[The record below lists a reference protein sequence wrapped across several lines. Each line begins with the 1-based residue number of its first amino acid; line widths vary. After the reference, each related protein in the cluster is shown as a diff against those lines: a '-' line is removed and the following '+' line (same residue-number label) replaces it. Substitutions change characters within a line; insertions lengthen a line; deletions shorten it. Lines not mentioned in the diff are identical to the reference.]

1 MLIVRGRPALS
12 AARRAR
18 SFAKAKAACG
28 GLAMLD
34 TCFVHL
40 VVTDRELT
48 PVERAQLDQML
59 TYGPAMVAGGVEPMA
74 PSGSMTS
81 APITAAA
88 ERKVLWVAPRLGT
101 TSPWSSKATDIAQVC
116 GLSAVKRIER
126 ALEYTLHGIELD
138 VSAIG
143 RALSDR
149 MTESVIVDE
158 RELSKVI
165 APAGQPRPLRVIE
178 LGLDGAATLRAAS
191 KRLGLALSEDEIE
204 YLVTRYG
211 ELRRDPTDVEL
222 MMFAQANSEH
232 CRHKIFNAEFWIDGV
247 RQEHSLFQL
256 IKQSTAEAPGGVLSA
271 YKDNAAVVAGNVAER
286 FFPVPGPD
294 GVGVYRA
301 HSEPQHI
308 LGKVE
313 THNHPTAIS
322 PFPGAAT
329 GSGGEIRDEG
339 ATGRGAKPKA
349 GLVGFTV
356 SDLRI
361 PGALEPWESPADQWI
376 GKPSRIAS
384 ALDIMLDGP
393 LGGAAFNN
401 EFGRP
406 AILGYFRSYEHGDRG
421 YHKPVML
428 AGGIGAVRPGHVKKD
443 QIPVGAA
450 LIVLGGP
457 AFLIGLGGG
466 AASSVTQG
474 SSAEDL
480 DFASVQ
486 RDNAEIQRR
495 CQEVIDRCWALGE
508 RNPIASI
515 HDVGAGG
522 LSNAMPE
529 LVHSAVLVS
538 RADEDLGDDDTGANL
553 GARLELRAIPTGEP
567 DLSPLELWSNEAQE
581 RYVLAIEGSRVAEF
595 AALCARERAP
605 WAQLGTA
612 APDGMLIVTDKLLGK
627 PAVDLPLELVL
638 GKAPKMV
645 RKADTQVSPK
655 AKLALGGATPAQALD
670 RVLGL
675 PTVADKSFLVT
686 IGDRTVGGLVSRDS
700 MIGRFQVPVADHA
713 LTLSG
718 FDTTVGE
725 VMALGERP
733 PVALLDAAAA
743 SRLAIA
749 ETVTNLASAP
759 IGPLGRIKL
768 SCNWMAAAGAP
779 GEDAR
784 IYAAVRAA
792 SETAIALG
800 MAIPVGKD
808 SMSMRTQ
815 WGGPEGSAPSPIP
828 SVGTG
833 PRAAAAILD
842 ELEREI
848 ANEKTPPPDPETAEL
863 DELARIASKR
873 WREAQG
879 SELDPDDLVTT
890 GRFTRRKPDEPNTD
904 DLDTDRSDRFKAETK
919 ILGPAGPRS
928 VQWNGR
934 GVGEQANPGPD
945 EELSTSRRLAAAGI
959 VRTVRDDD
967 DENTTPWSERDQM
980 PTYPG
985 DLVDDI
991 TTTQEWPNPL
1001 DPKTGEWPNPLRA
1014 AERDAA
1020 ILAKLESS
1028 IGAAVASAD
1037 ALSDRIGGGT
1047 AAFTAR
1053 GPKLEPTAKGR
1064 SITSPVTLVVT
1075 AFGPVTDVRLD
1086 VTPELRG
1093 AGHQLLLIDLGG
1105 GNNRLG
1111 GSCLAQV
1118 YDQLGAAPPDL
1129 DDPKR
1134 LLAFYDAIQQLV
1146 ATKKLTAYH
1155 DRSDGGLAVT
1165 VLEMAFA
1172 SGLGLELD
1180 VTAVGGEPFA
1190 ALFTEELGAVI
1201 EVADADVAFIRTQL
1215 AATGALVHAIGRAVT
1230 GDRVTIAHG
1239 GVTLIDAARTDLR
1252 ARWSRVTHA
1261 LARRRDDAACADEE
1275 HASRIQAAAPGLT
1288 AELTFQIDPV
1298 EPGSTSGGTPIEPG
1312 STSGGP
1318 AVLTARPRVAILR
1331 EQGVN
1336 GQIEMAAAFTR
1347 AGFDAIDVHMTDL
1360 IEGRVDLSDMRGA
1373 VACGGFS
1380 FGDVLGAGR
1389 GWASTFRY
1397 NARVRD
1403 ALARFTSRTDTFV
1416 LGVCN
1421 GCQALAEL
1429 SDQLP
1434 GAAQW
1439 PRFIRNRSEQFEA
1452 RLVMLALEKSPSIF
1466 FQGMAGSR
1474 IPVATS
1480 HGEGRAELTSD
1491 QLAALDRAGLIAARF
1506 VDGTGAVASSY
1517 PANPNGSPGGVA
1529 ALTTADGRLTIMM
1542 PHPERVFRTVQLSW
1556 HPKEWGEDS
1565 PWMQMFYNARR
1576 WVG

>member
-1 MLIVRGRPALS
+1 MHVVRGRPALS

-18 SFAKAKAACG
+18 MFAKAKSVCD
-28 GLAMLD
+28 GLAMMD
-34 TCFVHL
+34 TCWVHL
-40 VVTDRELT
+40 VVADRELSSA
-48 PVERAQLDQML
+48 ERAQLEQML
-59 TYGPAMVAGGVEPMA
+59 AYGPHVEPMA
-74 PSGSMTS
+74 PSGAMTS
-81 APITAAA
+81 APASRGP
-88 ERKVLWVAPRLGT
+88 ERSVLWIAPRLGT
-101 TSPWSSKATDIAQVC
+101 TSPWSSKATDIAHVC
-116 GLSAVKRIER
+116 GLPGVKRIER
-126 ALEYTLHGIELD
+126 VLEYTLHGVKLD
-138 VSAIG
+138 SSGIG
-143 RALSDR
+143 RVLCDR
-149 MTESVIVDE
+149 MTETVITDE
-158 RELSKVI
+158 RDLAKVV
-165 APAGQPRPLRVIE
+165 ASGGAPRPLGTVA
-178 LGLDGAATLRAAS
+178 LGRDGAATLRDAS
-191 KRLGLALSEDEIE
+191 KRLGLALSPDEIE
-204 YLVTRYG
+204 YLVARYG

-286 FFPVPGPD
+286 FFPDNGPD
-294 GVGVYRA
+294 GDGVYRGV
-301 HSEPQHI
+301 SEPQHI

-361 PGALEPWESPADQWI
+361 PGALEPWEAPPDKWI
-376 GKPSRIAS
+376 GSPSRIAS
-384 ALDIMLDGP
+384 ALDIMTDGP

-428 AGGIGAVRPGHVKKD
+428 AGGIGAVRPGHVKKGRVPD
-443 QIPVGAA
+443 GAA

-466 AASSVTQG
+466 AASSVAQG
-474 SSAEDL
+474 SSTEDL

-495 CQEVIDRCWALGE
+495 CQEVIDRCWALGDD
-508 RNPIASI
+508 NPIASI

-529 LVHSAVLVS
+529 LVHDA
-538 RADEDLGDDDTGANL
+538 GL
-553 GARLELRAIPTGEP
+553 GAKLELRAIPSGEP

-581 RYVLAIEGSRVAEF
+581 RYVLAIPPARVPEF
-595 AALCARERAP
+595 AELCARERAP

-612 APDGMLIVTDKLLGK
+612 TPDGHLLVSDKLHGK
-627 PAVDLPLELVL
+627 PAVDIPLELML
-638 GKAPKMV
+638 GKPPKMI
-645 RKADTQVSPK
+645 RRAETVSPSRT
-655 AKLALGGATPAQALD
+655 ALQLGTATVAQALD

-675 PTVADKSFLVT
+675 PTVADKTFLVT
-686 IGDRTVGGLVSRDS
+686 IGDRTVGGMVSRDP
-700 MIGRFQVPVADHA
+700 MVGRFQVPVADHA

-718 FDTTVGE
+718 FDTTAGE

-733 PVALLDAAAA
+733 PVAQLDAAAA

-768 SCNWMAAAGAP
+768 SCNWMAAAGHP
-779 GEDAR
+779 GEDAKL
-784 IYAAVRAA
+784 YAAVRAA
-792 SETAIALG
+792 SECAVALG

-815 WGGPEGSAPSPIP
+815 WGGVPVSESTGVPTAIKTQ
-828 SVGTG
+828 GTG
-833 PRAAAAILD
+833 PRAAKAILE

-848 ANEKTPPPDPETAEL
+848 ASEKKPPPDPDMAEL
-863 DELARIASKR
+863 DELAKIASKR
-873 WREAQG
+873 WREAQAAVE
-879 SELDPDDLVTT
+879 SDPDDLVTT
-890 GRFTRRKPDEPNTD
+890 GRFTRRKPSEPDANTD
-904 DLDTDRSDRFKAETK
+904 DLATERSDRFKAEKK
-919 ILGPAGPRS
+919 ILGPAPEFP
-928 VQWNGR
+928 NT
-934 GVGEQANPGPD
+934 D
-945 EELSTSRRLAAAGI
+945 DLSTSRRKSGVI
-959 VRTVRDDD
+959 VQPRDDD
-967 DENTTPWSERDQM
+967 DENTIPWAERDLM

-985 DLVDDI
+985 DVDDI
-991 TTTQEWPNPL
+991 TSTQEWPNPL
-1001 DPKTGEWPNPLRA
+1001 EPKTGEWPNPLHRGRDARIAAA
-1014 AERDAA
+1014 AEA
-1020 ILAKLESS
+1020 S
-1028 IGAAVASAD
+1028 IAGAVAAAD
-1037 ALSDRIGGGT
+1037 ALSDRVGGGT
-1047 AAFTAR
+1047 AGYVAR
-1053 GPKLEPTAKGR
+1053 GPKLTPPPRAEQPK
-1064 SITSPVTLVVT
+1064 SIVSPVTLVVT

-1093 AGHQLLLIDLGG
+1093 AGHQLLLIDLGAG
-1105 GNNRLG
+1105 KNRLG

-1118 YDQLGAAPPDL
+1118 YDQLGDVPPDL

-1146 ATKKLTAYH
+1146 ATRKLAAYH
-1155 DRSDGGLAVT
+1155 DRSDGGLAAT

-1180 VTAVGGEPFA
+1180 VTAVGADPFA
-1190 ALFTEELGAVI
+1190 ALFSEELGAVI
-1201 EVADADVAFIRTQL
+1201 EVADVDVAFVRTTL
-1215 AATGALVHAIGRAVT
+1215 AATGAHVHVLGRAVT
-1230 GDRVTIAHG
+1230 GDRITISHCG
-1239 GVTLIDAARTDLR
+1239 TPVVDAARSDLR

-1261 LARRRDDAACADEE
+1261 LARRRDDATCADEE
-1275 HASRIQAAAPGLT
+1275 HATRVQANAPGLT
-1288 AELTFQIDPV
+1288 AELTFTV
-1298 EPGSTSGGTPIEPG
+1298 A
-1312 STSGGP
+1312 P
-1318 AVLTARPRVAILR
+1318 AVLASRPRVAILR

-1347 AGFDAIDVHMTDL
+1347 AGFDAVDVHMTDL

-1389 GWASTFRY
+1389 GWAATFRY
-1397 NARVRD
+1397 NPRVRD
-1403 ALARFTSRTDTFV
+1403 ALAKFTARTDTFL

-1421 GCQALAEL
+1421 GCQALADL
-1429 SDQLP
+1429 ADQLP
-1434 GAAQW
+1434 GASPW
-1439 PRFIRNRSEQFEA
+1439 PRFVRNRSEQFEA
-1452 RLVMLALEKSPSIF
+1452 RLVLLKLEKSPSIF
-1466 FQGMAGSR
+1466 FTGMAGSR
-1474 IPVATS
+1474 IPCAS
-1480 HGEGRAELTSD
+1480 AHGEGRAELTSD
-1491 QLAALDRAGLIAARF
+1491 QLAALDRAGLVAAHF
-1506 VDGTGAVASSY
+1506 VDGAGNVASSY
-1517 PANPNGSPGGVA
+1517 PANPNGSPGGIA

-1542 PHPERVFRTVQLSW
+1542 PHPERVHRTMQLSW
-1556 HPKEWGEDS
+1556 HPREWRASDDS

>member
-1 MLIVRGRPALS
+1 MLTVRGRPALS

-18 SFAKAKAACG
+18 MFAKAKAASD
-28 GLAMLD
+28 GLALLD
-34 TCFVHL
+34 TCWVHL
-40 VVTDRELT
+40 IVAERELT
-48 PVERAQLDQML
+48 ANERAQLEHML
-59 TYGPAMVAGGVEPMA
+59 AYGPQVEPMS
-74 PSGSMTS
+74 PPGSMIS
-81 APITAAA
+81 APASAVA
-88 ERKVLWVAPRLGT
+88 QRHVLWIAPRIGT
-101 TSPWSSKATDIAQVC
+101 TSPWSSKATDIAHVC
-116 GLSAVKRIER
+116 GLAAVHRVER
-126 ALEYTLHGIELD
+126 VLEYTVHGVGLD
-138 VSAIG
+138 VRAIG
-143 RALSDR
+143 AALSDR

-158 RELSKVI
+158 AELARVV
-165 APAGQPRPLRVIE
+165 AGHGGPRPLGTVA
-178 LGLDGAATLRAAS
+178 LGVDGQATLRAAS
-191 KRLGLALSEDEIE
+191 KRLGLALSDDEIE
-204 YLVTRYG
+204 YLVARYG
-211 ELRRDPTDVEL
+211 ELGRDPTDVEL

-256 IKQSTAEAPGGVLSA
+256 IKQSTAAAPGGVLSA
-271 YKDNAAVVAGNVAER
+271 YKDNAAVVAGNIAER
-286 FFPVPGPD
+286 LFPDPRPD
-294 GVGVYRA
+294 GGHVYRA
-301 HSEPQHI
+301 VSEPQHI

-322 PFPGAAT
+322 PHPGAAT

-361 PGALEPWESPADQWI
+361 PGALEPWEAPPEQWI
-376 GKPSRIAS
+376 GAPARIAS
-384 ALDIMLDGP
+384 ALDIMIDGP

-406 AILGYFRSYEHGDRG
+406 CILGYFRSFEQATTSSTQGWG

-428 AGGIGAVRPGHVKKD
+428 AGGIGAVRPGHVKKAAV
-443 QIPVGAA
+443 PAGAA

-466 AASSVTQG
+466 AASSVAQG

-495 CQEVIDRCWALGE
+495 CQEVIDRCWALGDA
-508 RNPIASI
+508 NPVLSI

-529 LVHSAVLVS
+529 LVHDA
-538 RADEDLGDDDTGANL
+538 GL

-581 RYVLAIEGSRVAEF
+581 RYVLAIDEARVAEF

-612 APDGMLIVTDKLLGK
+612 SPDGTLVVSDRLTGT

-638 GKAPKMV
+638 GKPPKMV
-645 RKADTQVSPK
+645 RRVESVATPGR
-655 AKLALGGATPAQALD
+655 ALALGDATPAQALD
-670 RVLGL
+670 RLLGL
-675 PTVADKSFLVT
+675 PAIADKTFLIT
-686 IGDRTVGGLVSRDS
+686 IGDRTVGGLVARDP

-718 FDTTVGE
+718 FDTTAGE

-733 PVALLDAAAA
+733 PVAMLDAAAA
-743 SRLAIA
+743 SRLAIG
-749 ETVTNLASAP
+749 ETITNLASAP

-784 IYAAVRAA
+784 LYAAVRAA
-792 SETAIALG
+792 SECAVALG
-800 MAIPVGKD
+800 IAIPVGKD

-815 WGGPEGSAPSPIP
+815 WGAAPVAVQAAASGVPAAAIKTP
-828 SVGTG
+828 PTG
-833 PRAAAAILD
+833 PRAAKAILD

-848 ANEKTPPPDPETAEL
+848 ASDQAGGRGKTPPPDPETAEL

-879 SELDPDDLVTT
+879 SGEIDPDELVTT
-890 GRFTRRKPDEPNTD
+890 GRFTRPRTPNTD
-904 DLDTDRSDRFKAETK
+904 DLETDRSDRFKAENK
-919 ILGPAGPRS
+919 ILGPAL
-928 VQWNGR
+928 
-934 GVGEQANPGPD
+934 D
-945 EELSTSRRLAAAGI
+945 DDELSSSRRGGGGQ
-959 VRTVRDDD
+959 VRVARDDD
-967 DENTTPWSERDQM
+967 DETTTPWSERDLL

-985 DLVDDI
+985 EPSDDI

-1001 DPKTGEWPNPLRA
+1001 DAKTGEWPNPLRV

-1020 ILAKLESS
+1020 LLAAVESS
-1028 IGAAVASAD
+1028 IAGAVAAAD
-1037 ALSDRIGGGT
+1037 SLAERIAGGT
-1047 AAFTAR
+1047 AAYVAR
-1053 GPKLEPTAKGR
+1053 GKPEVMPAPAR

-1086 VTPELRG
+1086 VTPELRS
-1093 AGHQLLLIDLGG
+1093 AGHQLLLVDLGAG
-1105 GNNRLG
+1105 KHRLG

-1129 DDPKR
+1129 DDPRR

-1146 ATKKLTAYH
+1146 ATRRLAAYH

-1172 SGLGLELD
+1172 SGLGLALD
-1180 VTAVGGEPFA
+1180 VTGVAADPFA
-1190 ALFTEELGAVI
+1190 ALFSEELGAVI
-1201 EVADADVAFIRTQL
+1201 EVADADVAYVTALL
-1215 AATGALVHAIGRAVT
+1215 AGTGAHVHAIGRAVA
-1230 GDRVTIAHG
+1230 GERIAIRHAG
-1239 GVTLIDAARTDLR
+1239 TTVIDAARVDLR

-1261 LARRRDDAACADEE
+1261 MARRRDDATCADEE
-1275 HASRIQAAAPGLT
+1275 QATRVASGAPGLT
-1288 AELTFQIDPV
+1288 AELTFDIAPA
-1298 EPGSTSGGTPIEPG
+1298 EPGP
-1312 STSGGP
+1312 GP
-1318 AVLTARPRVAILR
+1318 APAIRAARPRVAILR

-1347 AGFDAIDVHMTDL
+1347 AGFDAVDVHMTDL

-1397 NARVRD
+1397 NARARD
-1403 ALARFTSRTDTFV
+1403 ALAKFTARTDTFL

-1421 GCQALAEL
+1421 GCQALADL
-1429 SDQLP
+1429 ADQLP
-1434 GAAQW
+1434 GAARW
-1439 PRFIRNRSEQFEA
+1439 PRFVRNRSEQFEA
-1452 RLVMLALEKSPSIF
+1452 RLVLLRIDSSPSIF

-1474 IPVATS
+1474 IPVANA

-1491 QLAALDRAGLIAARF
+1491 QLAALDRAGLVAARF
-1506 VDGTGAVASSY
+1506 VDGAGQVASTY

-1542 PHPERVFRTVQLSW
+1542 PHPERVFRTMQLSW
-1556 HPKEWGEDS
+1556 HPREWRQHDDS